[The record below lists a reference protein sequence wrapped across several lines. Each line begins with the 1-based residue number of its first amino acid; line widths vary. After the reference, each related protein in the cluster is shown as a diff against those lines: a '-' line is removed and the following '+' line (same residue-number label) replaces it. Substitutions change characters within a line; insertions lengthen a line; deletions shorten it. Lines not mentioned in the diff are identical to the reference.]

1 MAETIFTIDASQA
14 FATLDAMERRLA
26 ELEAST
32 RRAQNATKS
41 VFSPGGDLARREIA
55 AIDQAQREYAELASA
70 TTRLKAAKEAAFDPR
85 AITTYTK
92 AIDQAESEMRNLE
105 RAAQAT
111 GVDLKKALEPPK
123 GDGFGAAIFG
133 QLKTAALSAAAGIS
147 FGAAITEGIRLN
159 AEYERVRTSLG
170 VILKDVE
177 KADKLLARLNQFAA
191 ETPFGTEQINQA
203 ATALLAFGESE
214 ATVIDR
220 LREIGTISAA
230 TGKDFNELTV
240 IYGKARVAGVL
251 YAEDIN
257 QLVEAGVP
265 IIQEFAKQMNVSES
279 QVKKLA
285 SEGKIGFNQLQTAFS
300 NLTSEGGRFAGLL
313 EAQGQTISGLA
324 STLRDNFSQA
334 LRNAFSGIIPI
345 VRELLGI
352 LNNLLGATKTQSQ
365 ALEEERVAFL
375 GVANQIRLTNVGTE
389 SRTKLINDLKAQYPQ
404 FLGQINAEKATNEQ
418 LQPVLDRINQSY
430 VIRIALQKQQEK
442 LRPLLEAQ
450 AEAEANLAKQQVST
464 NQQLAKAAEIA
475 GVNIAAFK
483 TQEEQVKAV
492 TKALQEQAVFSTG
505 GGQFGDA
512 RPLNEQARALES
524 LRASQIG
531 VFVQTNNQQQAQE
544 KVNGA
549 VEEQQKIVEQ
559 LKKTYGEIFDLATQ
573 TPETPTAPGTTP
585 TTPGAP
591 GAPGKVKSATEIAF
605 ENREKDIQR
614 RQLLLNDLQDGFDK
628 ELETIRLHF
637 DQLKIEYEKAGLDI
651 TALAERQAEAEFQ
664 AAVNFVNAPV
674 EVDTE
679 VSERVKAAGDA
690 YINAKQAE
698 LERQRAIAGQEIDI
712 AEERARRVVNVLRA
726 GGASEQEI
734 AETQRQFDLEVQRAR
749 LSAQLEFE
757 RQMLALIAD
766 TNSEQA
772 ESIRRN
778 IALIEE
784 QLANVDVQIETP
796 TIDGGTGGGKKRSLW
811 DFLGI
816 DTQTEEGAEF
826 AAQAEQMAQQV
837 IASIQEMQAAR
848 VAAAEAEVDASDQR
862 VDQLEDELDQEIRLA
877 ELGFAN
883 NVDLK
888 RKQLE
893 EEKKKNAQAR
903 EEAEKAKRA
912 QLLTDTAIQAS
923 SLITSIANLFKSL
936 SGLPFGAG
944 IPIAIALSAAMLG
957 FFVKSKID
965 AFKATRARFGA
976 SGFIG
981 KDGVVTGRYHAAGG
995 EKLEV
1000 ERGEMVQVGDD
1011 GTRTR
1016 VEVVRRER
1024 VTEYMDLLR
1033 AANKGDRQEIALQA
1047 LKLAEIETLP
1057 PAIQQRV
1064 FAQFATIQGADISR
1078 AMVDAPRVRQR
1089 QVSRLVF
1096 GESKPVNVRIEGG
1109 QNNERTNELL
1119 NLILAEM
1126 TRMRGVERWSHDGK
1140 TRTKG
1145 SITTKYLG

>member
-1 MAETIFTIDASQA
+1 MAETIFTIDASGA
-14 FATLDAMERRLA
+14 FATLDNLERRLA

-32 RRAQNATKS
+32 KRAQNATKS
-41 VFSPGGDLARREIA
+41 VFSAGGDLARREVA
-55 AIDQAQREYAELASA
+55 ALDQAQKEYLELASA
-70 TTRLKAAKEAAFDPR
+70 ATRLRAARDAAFDPR
-85 AITTYTK
+85 AISTYTK
-92 AIDQAESEMRNLE
+92 AIDGAEAEMRNLE
-105 RAAQAT
+105 RAAESV

-123 GDGFGAAIFG
+123 GQGFGAAIFG

-147 FGAAITEGIRLN
+147 FGAAISEGIRLN

-492 TKALQEQAVFSTG
+492 TKALQEQAVFSAG

-573 TPETPTAPGTTP
+573 TPETPTAPGTAP

-591 GAPGKVKSATEIAF
+591 AAPVKVKSATEIAF

-637 DQLKIEYEKAGLDI
+637 DQLKLEYEKAGLDI

-679 VSERVKAAGDA
+679 VAERVKAAGDA
-690 YINAKQAE
+690 YVNAKQAE

-772 ESIRRN
+772 ESIKRN

-784 QLANVDVQIETP
+784 KLANVDVQIETP
-796 TIDGGTGGGKKRSLW
+796 SIDGGSGGKKRSLW

-923 SLITSIANLFKSL
+923 SLITAIANLFKSL
-936 SGLPFGAG
+936 SGVPFGAG

-965 AFKATRARFGA
+965 AFKATKARFGA
-976 SGFIG
+976 TGFIG
-981 KDGVVTGRYHAAGG
+981 KDGIVQGRYHAQGG

-1000 ERGEMVQVGDD
+1000 ERGEMVQVADD
-1011 GTRTR
+1011 GSKTR

-1024 VTEYMDLLR
+1024 VMEYMDLLR
-1033 AANKGDRQEIALQA
+1033 AANAGDRPAIAMQA
-1047 LKLAEIETLP
+1047 LKLAQIETLP
-1057 PAIQQRV
+1057 PAIQQRIFSE
-1064 FAQFATIQGADISR
+1064 FASMQGADITN
-1078 AMVDAPRVRQR
+1078 AFIQAPTVRKKNVQ
-1089 QVSRLVF
+1089 RLVF
-1096 GESKPVNVRIEGG
+1096 GKKDAISVRVDGNDSR
-1109 QNNERTNELL
+1109 QTNELL
-1119 NLILAEM
+1119 NRILLEM
-1126 TRMRGVERWSHDGK
+1126 TKRKGEEKWSADGK
-1140 TRTKG
+1140 TRTRG
-1145 SITTKYLG
+1145 SVTTKFLN